1 MTMAG
6 NATRLEV
13 GGVGLE
19 TRWIGPGPDAAPTIV
34 MLHEGVGSLGQWGAW
49 PEALAEATSC
59 GVFLYSRAGYGGSD
73 PVPLPRPLSYLH
85 DEALTV
91 LPALLDRIG
100 FRRGV
105 LLGHGDGA
113 AIATIHAGGIED
125 FRVRGLALIAPQ
137 FFVEDVSIRSIEQAR
152 AAYQTGDL
160 RARLA
165 RHHGANV
172 DVAFRG
178 WSDAWLDPGF
188 RTWDIR
194 ESIGYIRVPIL
205 IVQGSDDQYGTGAQI
220 EAAREEAYCPVDVA
234 MLPGT
239 GHAPHV
245 ERPAET
251 LAAVAG
257 FVTTL
262 FRTFEERAAHVG

>member
-34 MLHEGVGSLGQWGAW
+34 MLHEGLGSIGQWGAW
-49 PEALAEATSC
+49 PEALAEATGC

-73 PVPLPRPLSYLH
+73 PVPLPRPLSYMH

-100 FRRGV
+100 FQRGV
-105 LLGHGDGA
+105 LLGHSDGA
-113 AIATIHAGGIED
+113 SIATIYAGGIED
-125 FRVRGLALIAPQ
+125 FRVRGLALIAPH
-137 FFVEDVSIRSIEQAR
+137 FFVEDVSIRSIERAH

-178 WSDAWLDPGF
+178 WCDAWLDPGF
-188 RTWDIR
+188 RSWDIR

-220 EAAREEAYCPVDVA
+220 EAAREEAYCLVDVTL
-234 MLPGT
+234 LPGT